1 MSSNAAVFLPAED
14 VGGAVSGEG
23 GHVQGQEAVR
33 GEVHQLRW
41 RCGVSR
47 RIDGDRPRP
56 RGQLKGVGNRGGFT
70 RAYQKRI
77 IQSANSPLHG
87 EGGGGILDQSFDR
100 DGQLCRLGKQGEDGT
115 PKENG
120 EASD

>member
-1 MSSNAAVFLPAED
+1 M
-14 VGGAVSGEG
+14 
-23 GHVQGQEAVR
+23 
-33 GEVHQLRW
+33 
-41 RCGVSR
+41 SR

-56 RGQLKGVGNRGGFT
+56 CGQLKGVGNGGGFT
-70 RAYQKRI
+70 RAHQERV
-77 IQSANSPLHG
+77 IQSADTPLHG